1 MTAVYDDPVI
11 NVLMFTSAVI
21 RFIGNILKLK
31 IIIGGKRMRN
41 LSIII
46 KNKLSTGIKMFLVV
60 GNIGESIMY
69 PLPSNEELV
78 YSPANYSSTSYI
90 YPSRNK

>member
-11 NVLMFTSAVI
+11 NVLMFTSAII
-21 RFIGNILKLK
+21 RFVGNILKFK

-46 KNKLSTGIKMFLVV
+46 KNKLSKGIKMFLVV
-60 GNIGESIMY
+60 GNMGESKMY

-78 YSPANYSSTSYI
+78 YSPAKYSPTSYI

>member
-60 GNIGESIMY
+60 GNMGESIITHCQVTR
-69 PLPSNEELV
+69 S
-78 YSPANYSSTSYI
+78 
-90 YPSRNK
+90 